1 MSVIEKISVTFLWEV
16 YLFSFIYRSH
26 ILLGG
31 HLNRGRTTYF
41 DLFCVAVAGWD
52 HQSQGGQVWT
62 IPLGGMCERQPA
74 AIGGSG
80 AGILYGMLDHR
91 YREKMPREE
100 CEELVLHMVTM
111 SIRRDASCGGCCR
124 LAIITKV
131 RLLKSQLCSS
141 WYNVCNAQ
149 DGVERKLFLNG
160 ELPTRDAPGNW

>member
-1 MSVIEKISVTFLWEV
+1 M
-16 YLFSFIYRSH
+16 
-26 ILLGG
+26 
-31 HLNRGRTTYF
+31 NRGRTTYF
-41 DLFCVAVAGWD
+41 DLFCVSVAGWD

-100 CEELVLHMVTM
+100 CEELVLQMVTM

-141 WYNVCNAQ
+141 
-149 DGVERKLFLNG
+149 
-160 ELPTRDAPGNW
+160 